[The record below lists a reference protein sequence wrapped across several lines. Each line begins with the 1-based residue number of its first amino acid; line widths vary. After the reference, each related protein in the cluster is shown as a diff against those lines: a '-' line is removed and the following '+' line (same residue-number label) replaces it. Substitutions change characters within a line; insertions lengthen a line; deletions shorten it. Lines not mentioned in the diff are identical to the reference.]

1 MVDLGCRFPELVGLG
16 SFAEST
22 SEAREDLVS
31 RYPDDNCGLN
41 PFVGLFKLTLTE
53 SANPHRIHLNEQR
66 AKGKEPSATMGLRFR
81 FEDLE
86 EEGL

>member
-1 MVDLGCRFPELVGLG
+1 VVDLGCRLPELVGLG

-41 PFVGLFKLTLTE
+41 PFVDYSSKEL
-53 SANPHRIHLNEQR
+53 R
-66 AKGKEPSATMGLRFR
+66 AKS
-81 FEDLE
+81 
-86 EEGL
+86 